1 MLRGWRL
8 WGGSATTAVALAA
21 GMLGAVPSTAAAITS
36 APVSAV
42 PQTQT
47 PHLIS
52 NGPLAQIR
60 QLVQCGG
67 TMYAVGSFTQIKRN
81 STVFTRDNVFSF
93 SATSPF
99 KVTSWAPD
107 VNGVVNSITF
117 DSGNCADAYIGGKFS
132 SINGTTT
139 VQGKPIKDIAEIST
153 STGNVVTTFG
163 ASASGQVETLASYQ
177 SHVIAGGYFTSI
189 NGSAADPYM
198 ASLNPATG
206 KDDGFIHLS
215 ISGNYNYPGVVTNGT
230 RVYNQALN
238 HAGRLDLVMGDFTS
252 VGGQPRQ
259 QIFML
264 DLTTRPTATVTG
276 WTSPEFDGSQGEQAP
291 GDSTG
296 YPYQCATDEPFYIQ
310 AAAWSPDSSTI
321 YIGDTGYHPNN
332 WPVGE
337 TPRNGLCDAAA
348 AFPATQAGGTYGP
361 VVAEWV
367 NYTGCDSIYAA
378 AADASAAYFAGHE
391 RFSDNSQDCDALG
404 PPPAMNAPGMEGL
417 IPGSGALMTNA
428 AGTAGLYSRSRGLGA
443 DDMLVTSAGLWI
455 ASDNSGDAQMCGGTS
470 GLSGICFLP
479 YPGQ

>member
-1 MLRGWRL
+1 MLRSWRL
-8 WGGSATTAVALAA
+8 WGGTATTSLALAA
-21 GMLGAVPSTAAAITS
+21 GMLGAVHSSAATTTAG
-36 APVSAV
+36 PVSAV
-42 PQTQT
+42 PASQT

-52 NGPLAQIR
+52 TGPLSQIR

-81 STVFTRDNVFSF
+81 STTYTRDNVFSF

-117 DSGNCADAYIGGKFS
+117 NNGNCADAYIGGKFS
-132 SINGTTT
+132 AVGGTT
-139 VQGKPIKDIAEIST
+139 VKDIAEIST
-153 STGNVVTTFG
+153 STGNVVTAFG
-163 ASASGQVETLASYQ
+163 HSASGQVETLASYQ
-177 SHVIAGGYFTSI
+177 GHVIAGGYFTSV
-189 NGSAADPYM
+189 NGGAADPYL

-215 ISGNYNYPGVVTNGT
+215 ISGNYNYPGVVANGT

-238 HAGRLDLVMGDFTS
+238 HTGRLDLVMGDFTS

-264 DLTTRPTATVTG
+264 NLTTRPTATVTG

-291 GDSTG
+291 GDTTG
-296 YPYQCATDEPFYIQ
+296 YPYQCATAEPYYIQ
-310 AAAWSPDSSTI
+310 AAAWSPDGSTI

-332 WPVGE
+332 WPTGE
-337 TPRNGLCDAAA
+337 TPRTGLCDAAA
-348 AFPATQAGGTYGP
+348 AFPATLPDGTYGP
-361 VVAEWV
+361 VTSEWI

-378 AADASAAYFAGHE
+378 AADASAAYFGGHE
-391 RFSDNSQDCDALG
+391 RYSDNSQDCDALG
-404 PPPAMNAPGMEGL
+404 PPPAMNAPGLEGL
-417 IPGSGALMTNA
+417 VPSTGALMTNS
-428 AGTAGLYSRSRGLGA
+428 AGTAGLYSRGKGLGA
-443 DDMLVTSAGLWI
+443 DDMLATGAGLWI
-455 ASDNSGDAQMCGGTS
+455 ASDNDDGAQMCGGVF